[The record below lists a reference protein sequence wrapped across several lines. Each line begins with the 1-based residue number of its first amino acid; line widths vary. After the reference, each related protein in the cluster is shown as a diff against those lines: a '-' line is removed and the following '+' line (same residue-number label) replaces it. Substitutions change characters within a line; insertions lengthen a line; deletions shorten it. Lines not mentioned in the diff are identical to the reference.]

1 MRDKNRKRPNI
12 EFFAMAKIESVILD
26 WGGVLIE
33 DPAAGRMRYCAETL
47 SVSEQ
52 E

>member
-33 DPAAGRMRYCAETL
+33 YPAPGRVRYCAEAL
-47 SVSEQ
+47 GVAEK
-52 E
+52 